1 MKRRFPVFQ
10 SVEFLL
16 FVLYLFVNHYA
27 CIVFFNGWIQPLLLF
42 FVLYIYINYNTYI
55 CALFGDIL

>member
-42 FVLYIYINYNTYI
+42 FVLYIYIYK
-55 CALFGDIL
+55 L